1 MSNKTKINKMKTTM
15 NTELENILNS
25 DEFNAMFNIADEQ
38 AEIANAGW
46 SYKELASFG
55 NQLAKQIK

>member
-1 MSNKTKINKMKTTM
+1 MKTTI